1 MSKTKNTTKSAD
13 SGNSTIALNRKAR
26 HNYTLEQRFEAGIVL
41 EGWEVKSLR
50 AGRGQISESHVIV
63 RNSEVWLVNTVI
75 VPLLSASTHVKA
87 DDSRSRKLLMHRKE
101 INTLVGKIERMGYT
115 VVPTAMYWK
124 NNKIKVEIALAK
136 GKKEYDKRADA
147 KDQDWKRDKQ
157 RLFKKNV

>member
-1 MSKTKNTTKSAD
+1 VSKTKNTTKSAD

-101 INTLVGKIERMGYT
+101 INALVGKIERMGYT

>member
-1 MSKTKNTTKSAD
+1 VSKTKNTTKSAD

-147 KDQDWKRDKQ
+147 KEQDWKRDKQ

>member
-147 KDQDWKRDKQ
+147 KEQDWKRDKQ